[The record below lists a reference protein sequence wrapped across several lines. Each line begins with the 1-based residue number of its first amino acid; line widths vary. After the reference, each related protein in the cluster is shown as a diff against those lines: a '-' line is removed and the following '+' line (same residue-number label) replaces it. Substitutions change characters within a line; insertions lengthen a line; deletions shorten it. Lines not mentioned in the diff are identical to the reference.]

1 MRKYK
6 QLKHAV
12 QLQKQLDH
20 KYGAR
25 RFHAAFIMA
34 LFFCLF
40 FTSCS
45 NSPGD
50 SSSSSSSTTRAG
62 NSTHSSQ
69 STNGNTTLTITRTG
83 QTAGINETAPPND
96 HLHRIYNVYFAK
108 KKVVGTEVFF
118 EPIDS
123 AHPQRD
129 GQNNLITYDSILGKT
144 VYLVLETR
152 NLTPNEQIRVE
163 IQSESLTGNTNAL
176 EVMYFNASRQYTSA
190 QTLTAVVGNFD
201 ALNNNTGAC
210 PYTNLADHSHRAII
224 KLQLRP
230 STRAIF
236 DEWATRLGTTNGT
249 VQVRVQRN
257 RGNCAYGNSNRETSE
272 GGTFLSSEN
281 QQFRVV
287 NRNFFDIY
295 HGSNSFNF
303 NSNTTFIKDGTRV
316 TMRRRISR
324 VENNTSDKVVY
335 YYYDL
340 NDNEHILCQRDI
352 VTVTNKR
359 RVATIPALHL
369 RGRLLKTI
377 SYAENRRLGEDID
390 AIRSEIY
397 ENGTLSIHNSP
408 TGRDRWY
415 GNQPGSSKLVS
426 MEFLNTPL
434 PTRRVNNYIFE
445 EFNYDN
451 RGTRIRYGFMNTRR
465 RHIRMDIF
473 AGFLGALA
481 QFSQEGHAHL
491 IVSQGFSFEDN
502 SCFPSAE
509 HVNGNAGDLNY
520 LSINENGERTLL
532 SDASFDYDNQVIFC
546 KILIDYGFQS
556 FRSEYFSNRVNTS
569 SNDNTNTLLPNSVH
583 TTNPRHNHHLHIYNF
598 RRISNIYE

>member
-6 QLKHAV
+6 KTLHIHDLQQKLDNKYGKGKFHAV
-12 QLQKQLDH
+12 
-20 KYGAR
+20 
-25 RFHAAFIMA
+25 FIMA

-69 STNGNTTLTITRTG
+69 STNGNATVTITRTG
-83 QTAGINETAPPND
+83 QSASVNQIDPPND
-96 HLHRIYNVYFAK
+96 HLHRIHNVYFAK
-108 KKVVGTEVFF
+108 KKVLNTEVFF

-201 ALNNNTGAC
+201 ALNNNTGSC

-257 RGNCAYGNSNRETSE
+257 RGNCAYGNSNRETSD
-272 GGTFLSSEN
+272 GSTFLSAAE

-287 NRNFFDIY
+287 NRSFYEIYAPVFTQRVNNRKNYNANPYNFLANNRKMAYLKNNNSTKVAYIY
-295 HGSNSFNF
+295 HDPYDNEFIL
-303 NSNTTFIKDGTRV
+303 TTCEKTQVMGRNIGIILDHIPVGY
-316 TMRRRISR
+316 SR
-324 VENNTSDKVVY
+324 SAPAPAGGHAENNY
-335 YYYDL
+335 YYP
-340 NDNEHILCQRDI
+340 NEDI
-352 VTVTNKR
+352 VT
-359 RVATIPALHL
+359 
-369 RGRLLKTI
+369 
-377 SYAENRRLGEDID
+377 D
-390 AIRSEIY
+390 
-397 ENGTLSIHNSP
+397 
-408 TGRDRWY
+408 
-415 GNQPGSSKLVS
+415 
-426 MEFLNTPL
+426 
-434 PTRRVNNYIFE
+434 
-445 EFNYDN
+445 
-451 RGTRIRYGFMNTRR
+451 
-465 RHIRMDIF
+465 
-473 AGFLGALA
+473 
-481 QFSQEGHAHL
+481 GHF
-491 IVSQGFSFEDN
+491 IE
-502 SCFPSAE
+502 
-509 HVNGNAGDLNY
+509 
-520 LSINENGERTLL
+520 
-532 SDASFDYDNQVIFC
+532 
-546 KILIDYGFQS
+546 
-556 FRSEYFSNRVNTS
+556 
-569 SNDNTNTLLPNSVH
+569 PNSDPPQRRKVRYS
-583 TTNPRHNHHLHIYNF
+583 TTGNEVDLVRMPDGL
-598 RRISNIYE
+598 NINLGNN

>member
-45 NSPGD
+45 NDSPTA
-50 SSSSSSSTTRAG
+50 STSSSTQT
-62 NSTHSSQ
+62 STSIGQSQ
-69 STNGNTTLTITRTG
+69 SGNTTLTITRTG
-83 QTAGINETAPPND
+83 QSASVNQIAPPND

-108 KKVVGTEVFF
+108 KKVLGTEVFF

-144 VYLVLETR
+144 VYLVLETQ

-201 ALNNNTGAC
+201 ALNNNTGSC
-210 PYTNLADHSHRAII
+210 PYTNLAGHSHRAII

-236 DEWATRLGTTNGT
+236 DEWATRLGTANGT

-257 RGNCAYGNSNRETSE
+257 RGNCAYGNSNRETSD
-272 GGTFLSSEN
+272 GSTFLSAAE

-287 NRNFFDIY
+287 NRSLYCIY
-295 HGSNSFNF
+295 HRDNTFNF
-303 NSNTTFIKDGTRV
+303 HSSIQNTRKKIGEVKSYYTL
-316 TMRRRISR
+316 
-324 VENNTSDKVVY
+324 NNQNVNTQKTAY
-335 YYYDL
+335 YFYDA
-340 NDNEHILCQRDI
+340 NDNETLLYEFERNTHGMIEFPESG
-352 VTVTNKR
+352 NGFR
-359 RVATIPALHL
+359 RYGI
-369 RGRLLKTI
+369 
-377 SYAENRRLGEDID
+377 ID
-390 AIRSEIY
+390 AGGQSANPNEVVGHGDHYLKPWTVAALLGTIQEIY
-397 ENGTLSIHNSP
+397 EQRWRIDFGDMSSENGSDPWQQGQSHHGGHGHL
-408 TGRDRWY
+408 GRRSGLDIDFRYLDVNGRSFQGDRRSY
-415 GNQPGSSKLVS
+415 SNFDRNKNATIYQ
-426 MEFLNTPL
+426 
-434 PTRRVNNYIFE
+434 IAFE
-445 EFNYDN
+445 
-451 RGTRIRYGFMNTRR
+451 YGFRSNYATGLAE
-465 RHIRMDIF
+465 F
-473 AGFLGALA
+473 AGVNSSV
-481 QFSQEGHAHL
+481 QNHYDHGHW
-491 IVSQGFSFEDN
+491 GFN
-502 SCFPSAE
+502 
-509 HVNGNAGDLNY
+509 
-520 LSINENGERTLL
+520 
-532 SDASFDYDNQVIFC
+532 
-546 KILIDYGFQS
+546 IDFI
-556 FRSEYFSNRVNTS
+556 
-569 SNDNTNTLLPNSVH
+569 H
-583 TTNPRHNHHLHIYNF
+583 TTI
-598 RRISNIYE
+598 